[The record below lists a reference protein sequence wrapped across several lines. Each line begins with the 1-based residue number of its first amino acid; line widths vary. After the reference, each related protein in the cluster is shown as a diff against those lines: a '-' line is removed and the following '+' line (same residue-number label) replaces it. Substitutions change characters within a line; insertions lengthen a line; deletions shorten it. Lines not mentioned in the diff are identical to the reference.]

1 MWTSMPDRHLCML
14 LQIRGKKWC
23 WPLFT
28 RVLDMSVVKAWTIN
42 KLRHGEKAEIRCL
55 LEFKRYICVSY
66 LELLSV
72 AKCSRANFVGN
83 PSSEATTKA
92 KHHIVAKRD
101 KQKRCRS
108 KSCNRKPLS
117 FGQKC
122 EVTLCSECLDPYHK
136 FNWIC
141 NSMYFLVIFGKIKS
155 YLNGINIL
163 FLFKI

>member
-1 MWTSMPDRHLCML
+1 MTKFNLLLMSNTGVKVLSRWHVSFNLTSSILTTRVAEMWTSMPDRHLCML

-72 AKCSRANFVGN
+72 AKCSRANFVGH
-83 PSSEATTKA
+83 PSSEERTKA
-92 KHHIVAKRD
+92 KDHIVAKRD
-101 KQKRCRS
+101 KQRRCQK
-108 KSCNRKPLS
+108 KSSNRKPLS
-117 FGQKC
+117 FC
-122 EVTLCSECLDPYHK
+122 
-136 FNWIC
+136 
-141 NSMYFLVIFGKIKS
+141 
-155 YLNGINIL
+155 
-163 FLFKI
+163 